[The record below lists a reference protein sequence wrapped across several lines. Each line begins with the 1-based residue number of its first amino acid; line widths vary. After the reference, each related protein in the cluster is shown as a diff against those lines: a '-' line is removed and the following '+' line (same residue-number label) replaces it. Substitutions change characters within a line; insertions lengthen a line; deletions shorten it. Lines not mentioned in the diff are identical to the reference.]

1 MLTCHREGCQD
12 ENRGS
17 HGPKNK
23 QLREEVPH
31 ADEEGPER
39 DVVEPTG
46 EQTETGRKVQLV
58 QCGGS
63 GQT

>member
-17 HGPKNK
+17 RGPKNK

-39 DVVEPTG
+39 DAVEPTG
-46 EQTETGRKVQLV
+46 EQTEAGQKVQLV
-58 QCGGS
+58 QCRGS